1 MSGTENEVNGELR
14 TGIVSGLTFVNR
26 PVQYYDVDGIAL
38 FEGDI
43 NLGTTEE
50 VEQQTA
56 TCMSLGAA
64 QNVTTAPD
72 LRWPNGVVPFE
83 IDVGLP
89 NQDVVHEAIAH
100 IQDHTVVRFVVRS
113 AEADYVRFVPHPSVN
128 DSRIGRVVGEQLI
141 RLTGGFIRGTVV
153 HEILHCLGVWHEQ
166 SRADRDQYIRI
177 QWENILPD
185 KVSNFDQHVNDNH
198 DVGGYDYGSI
208 MHYPRD
214 AFSKGGDTIVPLD
227 PNAQI
232 GQREGLSPLD
242 VDAVRFLYS
251 PWALAKP
258 PTTSVPD
265 LTGLDVAGV
274 VNSLGA
280 AGLHA
285 VWFYQYSA
293 APAGTVIGQDVAA
306 GSEWPAEAPI
316 GVTISLGADPD
327 PHLRLEPFDKNAQDK
342 RFLDPPEL
350 LKPYTQIPY
359 PQPFTLATENAD
371 QDAAPQPG
379 QVTPTLVVQLE
390 KILSTLAW
398 ANAVHALSP
407 ADKECWAGIAAV
419 YARLVARLGES
430 ST

>member
-26 PVQYYDVDGIAL
+26 PVKYYDVDGIAL

-43 NLGTTEE
+43 NLGTTED

-56 TCMSLGAA
+56 ACMNSGAA
-64 QNVTTAPD
+64 QNVTTVPD

-83 IDVGLP
+83 IDAGLP
-89 NQDVVHEAIAH
+89 NQQAVLDAIAH
-100 IQDHTVVRFVVRS
+100 VQDHTVVRFAARS
-113 AEADYVRFVPHPSVN
+113 GEADYVRFVPHPSVN
-128 DSRIGRVVGEQLI
+128 DSRIGRVGGEQEI

-166 SRADRDQYIRI
+166 SRADRDQFIRI

-198 DVGGYDYGSI
+198 DVGAYDYGSI

-214 AFSKGGDTIVPLD
+214 AFSRGGDTIVPLD

-232 GQREGLSPLD
+232 GQRDGLSPLD
-242 VDAVRFLYS
+242 VEAVRFLYA

-258 PTTSVPD
+258 PTTTVPD

-274 VNSLGA
+274 INSLGA
-280 AGLHA
+280 AGLQA
-285 VWFYQYSA
+285 RWFYEYSA
-293 APAGTVIGQDVAA
+293 TAAQGTVIRQDVAA
-306 GSEWPAEAPI
+306 GIEWPSGAPI
-316 GVTISLGADPD
+316 PVTISLGSDPD
-327 PHLRLEPFDKNAQDK
+327 PHLRVEPINLGIEDTDQCA
-342 RFLDPPEL
+342 PE
-350 LKPYTQIPY
+350 
-359 PQPFTLATENAD
+359 A
-371 QDAAPQPG
+371 G
-379 QVTPTLVVQLE
+379 QLTPTLVTQLE
-390 KILSTLAW
+390 QILSTLTS
-398 ANAVHALSP
+398 ANLIHALSP

-419 YARLVARLGES
+419 YARLVARVQAS